1 MARPAKHLNLNWPHD
16 RLVVVTPTA
25 STRPARM
32 DASLRAHGVVVTRRT
47 IQRRNIITSDAA
59 LPNHTALVPLGQ
71 HPTAALR
78 DGDEN
83 AKTGYLT
90 VIFYYRILFFDFV
103 RVTVNLLC
111 EGHEMGHDGIL

>member
-1 MARPAKHLNLNWPHD
+1 MLWLSKRPFND
-16 RLVVVTPTA
+16 RCQTVQRPLVAVAPVA
-25 STRPARM
+25 STGTARM

-83 AKTGYLT
+83 AQTG
-90 VIFYYRILFFDFV
+90 
-103 RVTVNLLC
+103 
-111 EGHEMGHDGIL
+111 

>member
-1 MARPAKHLNLNWPHD
+1 MLWLSKRPLSDRSTTVAKPFNGHLVAVAP
-16 RLVVVTPTA
+16 VA
-25 STRPARM
+25 STGTARM

-83 AKTGYLT
+83 AKTG
-90 VIFYYRILFFDFV
+90 
-103 RVTVNLLC
+103 
-111 EGHEMGHDGIL
+111 

>member
-1 MARPAKHLNLNWPHD
+1 
-16 RLVVVTPTA
+16 
-25 STRPARM
+25 M

-83 AKTGYLT
+83 AKTG
-90 VIFYYRILFFDFV
+90 
-103 RVTVNLLC
+103 
-111 EGHEMGHDGIL
+111 